1 MTDYTTR
8 ITVVVNGREETFF
21 CEPRE
26 SLLEILRN
34 RLQLT
39 GTKEGCNDG
48 NCGACAVI
56 LDGVTVNSCCVL
68 GVETEDSKI
77 ETIEG
82 LADGDKLHPLQQAF
96 IRETAL
102 QCGYCTPGLIMAAKD
117 LLENEPLPSNKR
129 IRLWLANN
137 LCRCTGYTRIIKAV
151 AEASKE
157 LHKKS

>member
-8 ITVVVNGREETFF
+8 ITTVINGQEETFF

-26 SLLEILRN
+26 SLLEILRD

-48 NCGACAVI
+48 NCGACTVI
-56 LDGVTVNSCCVL
+56 LDGVSVNSCCVL
-68 GVETEDSKI
+68 GVEVENATI

-82 LADGDKLHPLQQAF
+82 LADGNKLHPLQQAF

-117 LLENEPLPSNKR
+117 LLAHEPLPSNER

-151 AEASKE
+151 AQAAKE
-157 LHKKS
+157 LHDKP